1 MKRDLNALVHA
12 YESLERPWPYNP
24 INITNKKSRHTLQD
38 IQGHY
43 PREHEVNPKSLWKSM
58 LQKELKNSL
67 TEVHL
72 EPYTI
77 EKNIDRGSQFLA
89 KKIIVANW

>member
-1 MKRDLNALVHA
+1 
-12 YESLERPWPYNP
+12 
-24 INITNKKSRHTLQD
+24 
-38 IQGHY
+38 
-43 PREHEVNPKSLWKSM
+43 M

-77 EKNIDRGSQFLA
+77 EKNIDRGSQFIA
-89 KKIIVANW
+89 NKFIVAKW